1 MSNATKQD
9 LLNKMS
15 GLHACAEATKWV
27 AAQKGNAQDIWG
39 RCERGDWMLWLAA
52 RISAD
57 KKLIITSACLCA
69 RTALQYVPA
78 SEERPLKCIET
89 VERWVR
95 GEATLDEVRQARE
108 NAYAAYD
115 ASNNAASAAVATA
128 ATYAATYAA
137 TAADAAANAASAAAN
152 AAANATC
159 HAAASTA
166 ATAATYASNATAY
179 AASKKTALK
188 QCADIIRTVIAEVHV

>member
-1 MSNATKQD
+1 MKTMQTEIEETKKESDMKTKQD

-15 GLHACAEATKWV
+15 ELHACAEATEWV
-27 AAQKGNAQDIWG
+27 AAQDGSAQDIWN

-52 RISAD
+52 RAGVEH
-57 KKLIITSACLCA
+57 KLIVTAACLSA

-78 SEERPLKCIET
+78 GEERPLKCIET

-108 NAYAAYD
+108 NAYAAY
-115 ASNNAASAAVATA
+115 AAAA

-137 TAADAAANAASAAAN
+137 TAYTAYAADAAAASAAYAYTAAYAANAN
-152 AAANATC
+152 AA
-159 HAAASTA
+159 
-166 ATAATYASNATAY
+166 

-188 QCADIIRTVIAEVHV
+188 QCADIVRTVIIEVPV